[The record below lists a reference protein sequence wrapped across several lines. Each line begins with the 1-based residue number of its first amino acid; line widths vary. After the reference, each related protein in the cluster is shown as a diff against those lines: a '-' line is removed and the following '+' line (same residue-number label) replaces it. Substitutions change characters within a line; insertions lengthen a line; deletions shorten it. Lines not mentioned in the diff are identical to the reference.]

1 MVVIP
6 SSSVSAVKDIE
17 IVVVVVVV
25 GVISEYVWSS
35 IVLVFLSV
43 HNVKC

>member
-1 MVVIP
+1 MIP

-17 IVVVVVVV
+17 IVVVVV
-25 GVISEYVWSS
+25 GVIFEYVWLS

>member
-17 IVVVVVVV
+17 IVVVV
-25 GVISEYVWSS
+25 GVIFEYVWLS